1 MLRRFLWPA
10 TNNVDLHSSIY
21 IFLIEIEI
29 YNKFKAHLL
38 SFETSWTT
46 VAAFLNVL
54 IVILIYSEE
63 K

>member
-1 MLRRFLWPA
+1 M
-10 TNNVDLHSSIY
+10 DLHSSIY

-38 SFETSWTT
+38 SFETSWAS
-46 VAAFLNVL
+46 VAAFLNIL